1 MENTVNKWT
10 LVTLCYLGF
19 ICLTVFKFPARCQ
32 FWYNLTSW
40 VWCISWCISWDIT
53 FGKISCLIQQQV
65 QRGGGTSWSFVM
77 LYLLFIH
84 LSVGWQFSKKLESP
98 FNFEFIAPM
107 KTKLKINRKV
117 FCFFICRFQAQQ
129 WQQKKKKSNYVGIPN
144 GILKLVISW
153 NDSSCIQGCILILCP
168 INIVLIF
175 MMLPYK

>member
-1 MENTVNKWT
+1 MSV
-10 LVTLCYLGF
+10 LVQSHFLSVMYFLMYFLGYH
-19 ICLTVFKFPARCQ
+19 
-32 FWYNLTSW
+32 FWKDKLFDSAA
-40 VWCISWCISWDIT
+40 
-53 FGKISCLIQQQV
+53 GAK
-65 QRGGGTSWSFVM
+65 GGGTSWSFVM

-144 GILKLVISW
+144 GILKFVISW